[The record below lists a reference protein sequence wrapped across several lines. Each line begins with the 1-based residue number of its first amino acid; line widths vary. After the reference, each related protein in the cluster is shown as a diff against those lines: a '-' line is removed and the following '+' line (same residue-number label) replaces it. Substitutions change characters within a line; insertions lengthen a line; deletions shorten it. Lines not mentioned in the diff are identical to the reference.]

1 MTKSCHAHIRF
12 NIYITVEIYVNGN
25 LNFYYHVYCEISKL
39 MKGIVINR
47 KLRAKCTL
55 SII

>member
-55 SII
+55 NII